1 MLAVTRV
8 VVFYC
13 TQSQANVCGCWDCSS
28 DLVCFAWREL
38 VCSIKGCKLRLRSF
52 ALHRS
57 MSKERM
63 GKPKDIFENGGEI
76 IFVDC
81 KSIEGFSAVSQKS
94 YIYVEKIYVYLS
106 LNHILNNNNI
116 YDI

>member
-1 MLAVTRV
+1 
-8 VVFYC
+8 
-13 TQSQANVCGCWDCSS
+13 
-28 DLVCFAWREL
+28 
-38 VCSIKGCKLRLRSF
+38 
-52 ALHRS
+52 

-94 YIYVEKIYVYLS
+94 YI
-106 LNHILNNNNI
+106 
-116 YDI
+116 